1 MKKNLL
7 KSVMFSAALV
17 AVVLT
22 GCKKNNGSDPD
33 PVDDGTRWITLTA
46 SQSIGGTVAAPL
58 PPTSFNGNGGTLAFG
73 ITHQQAIDP
82 NYVLDIYPEGKGL
95 LLTSPRTSR
104 VQVSDDGKLLWDIQ
118 YTGADAGLF
127 QTFTVGGE
135 GRYKLFGREV
145 NTQPILGDNPRWVKS
160 TDQVGI
166 GVNSDGATLTAEYDG
181 IFTPLTPNLSELTF
195 KRNVRTVAVAI
206 LNLQNP
212 GMVNTRQVPVSFP
225 DDLAKQG
232 YTFGR
237 TDVALVNKAQ
247 TKIYI
252 AVAVS
257 KYDVAKPTLN
267 ASGQPQ
273 WTTNDLPANNTINTA
288 TIVLDYPTLRNPKII
303 FAKNDVKGNN
313 HSYRTKTQ
321 YVGTDGHV
329 YQAVTANGANGRGSK
344 IVRINSATDDYDDY
358 LFDLNTALGVTGTGI
373 MNWTYGKDGK
383 GVLLYQQTGVVGGR
397 VAIIDLNA
405 KTAKRV
411 ITDEALESDANS
423 DFGQHQNVGI
433 VGDFAYLPLTPHT
446 KDGQL
451 FVINWKTGDVIK
463 GAKLKGYAFA
473 KYIASY

>member
-1 MKKNLL
+1 MKKSLL
-7 KSVMFSAALV
+7 KFVVFSTALL
-17 AVVLT
+17 AVTAV
-22 GCKKNNGSDPD
+22 GCKKNNNAEPE
-33 PVDDGTRWITLTA
+33 PVDDGTRWITLT
-46 SQSIGGTVAAPL
+46 SSMSIGSNNT
-58 PPTSFNGNGGTLAFG
+58 PPTSFNGNGGTLAYG
-73 ITHQQAIDP
+73 ITHAQAIDP
-82 NYVLDIYPEGKGL
+82 NFNLDIYPEGKGL

-104 VQVSDDGKLLWDIQ
+104 VQASDDGKLLWDIQ
-118 YTGADAGLF
+118 YTGDDAGLF

-145 NTQPILGDNPRWVKS
+145 NTQPVLGNNPRWVKS
-160 TDQVGI
+160 TDQIGV
-166 GVNSDGATLTAEYDG
+166 GVNSDGETLTTEYEG
-181 IFTPLTPNLSELTF
+181 TFTPATPNLSALTF
-195 KRNVRTVAVAI
+195 KRNVRTVSVAI

-212 GMVNTRQVPVSFP
+212 GMTNTRQVPVSFP
-225 DDLAKQG
+225 DDLAAQG

-257 KYDVAKPTLN
+257 KIDPTKPSLN
-267 ASGQPQ
+267 SSGQPQ
-273 WTTNDLPANNTINTA
+273 WTTSDAANNTINTA
-288 TIVLDYPTLRNPKII
+288 TIVIDYPTLRNPKII
-303 FAKNDVKGNN
+303 FAKNNVRGNN
-313 HSYRTKTQ
+313 NSYRTKTQ

-329 YQAVTANGANGRGSK
+329 YQAVTANGSSRGSK

-373 MNWTYGKDGK
+373 MNWTYTKDGK
-383 GVLLYQQTGVVGGR
+383 GILLYQQAGVTGGR

-423 DFGQHQNVGI
+423 DFGQHQNVGV
-433 VGDFAYLPLTPHT
+433 VGDFAYLPLTPHS
-446 KDGQL
+446 KDGQM

-473 KYIASY
+473 KYIGSY